1 MFLSSPIFTLSRANF
16 IAQETGNW
24 CTMNWW
30 EGSGRE
36 GSGVRGAT
44 GLERE
49 TFKAMHLT
57 SRSGYWWFA
66 GVIAKVIS
74 LKLQVGEGE
83 KMVRALFTVAR
94 CYQPA
99 VIFIDEID
107 SLLSQRSSDEHESSR
122 RIKTEFLIQLV
133 STASRDQVWQEAWI
147 KETAIS
153 LIVNLVNIKIKF
165 DKGGID
171 KGQTIKGEAP
181 FNLKFVV

>member
-1 MFLSSPIFTLSRANF
+1 MFLSSPNYTLSRAHF
-16 IAQETGNW
+16 IEQETGNW

-36 GSGVRGAT
+36 GSEGRGARGAA

-49 TFKAMHLT
+49 TFRALHLT
-57 SRSGYWWFA
+57 SRSEYWWFA
-66 GVIAKVIS
+66 GVIDKVIS

-153 LIVNLVNIKIKF
+153 LIVKF